1 MQIVKHKSK
10 EPLKFLSYGYITT
23 GSKFGYITTGSKFGY
38 ITTGSKFDIFWRFV
52 DFYLVL

>member
-23 GSKFGYITTGSKFGY
+23 GSKFGYITTGSKF
-38 ITTGSKFDIFWRFV
+38 DIFWRFV